1 MQSQKYGPNKSSLR
15 AEIRNQ
21 RESAGNIIECDED
34 AGSPWRE
41 SQDRKSV
48 KERLAWE
55 VCQLRHEL
63 FGWLLQQY
71 WMSPLVACLKCHIS
85 GEDVAAPDS

>member
-1 MQSQKYGPNKSSLR
+1 MQSEKNGPNKSSLG

-21 RESAGNIIECDED
+21 RESAGNIIECDVD
-34 AGSPWRE
+34 AGSPWGGSR
-41 SQDRKSV
+41 DRKSV

-63 FGWLLQQY
+63 FELFGWLLQRY
-71 WMSPLVACLKCHIS
+71 
-85 GEDVAAPDS
+85 